1 MKGPTTRKLVTL
13 RGVISLF
20 VSVTPEPQGKD
31 CGTINIPGAHDA
43 WLNVRVL
50 VFDRPVIDASWHLV

>member
-1 MKGPTTRKLVTL
+1 VTL